1 MTLLVFDIKG
11 TPASRRERIAAAVEA
26 GGTHLSESLE
36 AWISRDP
43 FGETARALITEP
55 LWFGRASRTAR
66 QDGGSAGK

>member
-36 AWISRDP
+36 A
-43 FGETARALITEP
+43 
-55 LWFGRASRTAR
+55 
-66 QDGGSAGK
+66 